1 LVDMNWLREVV
12 YRAVRNTKNR
22 STYAFASARVVGKR
36 KYRNRSQSSE
46 LDAAQIVKAY
56 VELHGPDLETY
67 RRVYSDPANRKGML
81 YSLAREAP
89 PGFGRPFFSH
99 ESEV

>member
-1 LVDMNWLREVV
+1 
-12 YRAVRNTKNR
+12 
-22 STYAFASARVVGKR
+22 
-36 KYRNRSQSSE
+36 

-99 ESEV
+99 ESEVRAIDVLLLGSQEQIDAYLRLAEGVEYE